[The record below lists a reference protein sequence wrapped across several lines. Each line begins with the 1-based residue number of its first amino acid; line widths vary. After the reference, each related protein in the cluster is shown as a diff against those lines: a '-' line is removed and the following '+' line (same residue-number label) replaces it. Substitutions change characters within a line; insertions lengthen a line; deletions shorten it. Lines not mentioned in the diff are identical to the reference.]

1 MLADVS
7 KLKVLLVGDGII
19 DEYCYVTPLGKSI
32 KDNMLS
38 VQYHRKET
46 FSGGVWAAAAHVR
59 GFCNDVEV
67 MTGPQIT
74 TNRRYVEEA
83 YMRKLFVVH
92 ETKTT
97 TLAPR
102 EKNFKDYDLVIVTDF
117 GHGAV
122 TSELIAE
129 LTVSAKFLAVNTQ
142 TNTSN
147 FGFNMITKYPRADYV
162 VLDELEARLATHDRT
177 SKLEDII
184 PRLGFNKIIV
194 TQGYLGAT
202 GFNGTFTHQKARA
215 DKVVDT
221 MGAGDAFLS
230 VSAPFACLGLPIEEL
245 VRIGNA
251 AAAVKVSTVGHR
263 QAVTPDLM
271 KAYL

>member
-1 MLADVS
+1 MLPDVS
-7 KLKVLLVGDGII
+7 SLKVLVVGDAII

-32 KDNMLS
+32 KDNMIS
-38 VQYHRKET
+38 VQYHKKET

-59 GFCNDVEV
+59 GFCNEVDVMIGNQV
-67 MTGPQIT
+67 T
-74 TNRRYVEEA
+74 TNRRFVEEA

-92 ETKTT
+92 ETKQTE
-97 TLAPR
+97 R
-102 EKNFKDYDLVIVTDF
+102 QERKNFSDYDLVIVTDF
-117 GHGAV
+117 GHGAI
-122 TSELIAE
+122 TPELIAE

-147 FGFNMITKYPRADYV
+147 YGFNLITKYPRADYV
-162 VLDELEARLATHDRT
+162 VLDELEARLAVHDRV
-177 SKLEDII
+177 SKLQNVINK
-184 PRLGFNKIIV
+184 LGFQRIVV
-194 TQGYLGAT
+194 TQGYLGAM
-202 GFNGTFTHQKARA
+202 GFNGTYTNQPARA

-221 MGAGDAFLS
+221 MGAGDAFIS

-263 QAVTPDLM
+263 ASVTPDSL